1 MGSAPLWNI
10 WWNIFLLPWNLL
22 LHFGPGLSL
31 NYTAVHSVGKASN
44 QSLLYVYT
52 LASCYI
58 AMFAIKTKQY
68 GSFLN
73 KLNGSG
79 IWLLVLNKIT
89 GNRRSVKAIKQSCG
103 KVLKCLCLEYIIT
116 AICCQHNP
124 GVEYFFVPL
133 FSKNSTKKCLTKD
146 KKCF

>member
-44 QSLLYVYT
+44 QSLLYVYI

-58 AMFAIKTKQY
+58 AMFAVKAKQY

-73 KLNGSG
+73 KLNCSG

-103 KVLKCLCLEYIIT
+103 KVLKCLCLAYIINNYLLS
-116 AICCQHNP
+116 AQHRC
-124 GVEYFFVPL
+124 GIFIFVPL
-133 FSKNSTKKCLTKD
+133 FSKNSTKKLPY
-146 KKCF
+146 